1 LEQSIRDENPALLEQ
16 ALRRYHDRVVA
27 AGGSLYFPVP
37 RMDQAEQ
44 QGFAEALLV
53 ASGDMLCYCAPVDGI
68 TRPAPGIPTLLKFK
82 ANHSA
87 LFQNSARRMIHTSDD
102 HAYAILRESADRSER
117 LLMVF
122 NFRSEAIDLRVDTQA
137 IHATRYVDVVR
148 RTSSQPDPNGLTV
161 KLAAHSYQIFQVS

>member
-1 LEQSIRDENPALLEQ
+1 MGERQQPAGQSIRDENPVLLEQ
-16 ALRRYHDRVVA
+16 ALRSYHDRVVA

-87 LFQNSARRMIHTSDD
+87 LFQNSARRIS
-102 HAYAILRESADRSER
+102 IPER
-117 LLMVF
+117 
-122 NFRSEAIDLRVDTQA
+122 
-137 IHATRYVDVVR
+137 
-148 RTSSQPDPNGLTV
+148 
-161 KLAAHSYQIFQVS
+161 